1 MSTEISQILLI
12 EDNPGDVR
20 LIEECLRSRGI
31 KYQLTRCETIDT
43 AIRIVNSYG
52 TNGAEIP
59 DLMLLDYN
67 VPRGDACAVLEA
79 AAGNPAL
86 AHTRKAVITS
96 SIAPKDQQDALR
108 SGADAFIYKPADLDS
123 FLGEVGGRIAELLE
137 SPRIPPR

>member
-1 MSTEISQILLI
+1 MNTGTFQILLI

-20 LIEECLRSRGI
+20 LVEECLRSRGI
-31 KYQLTRCETIDT
+31 KYQLTRCETIDA

-52 TNGAEIP
+52 ANGAQVP

-79 AAGNPAL
+79 ATNNPAL
-86 AHTRKAVITS
+86 TRTRKAVITS

-108 SGADAFIYKPADLDS
+108 SGADAFIYKPADLDT
-123 FLGEVGGRIAELLE
+123 FLREVGESIAQLLE
-137 SPRIPPR
+137 QPDPRS